1 MVARKPGK
9 RQGWSEPSIEACQ
22 EAAAL
27 LRRMSLTI
35 HGESMEV
42 GVFTNS
48 GTLTLQLVADGPAQA
63 NLLVNHIQDGA
74 SDAVEIALDGTVI
87 TVTATFDR
95 EEEAVEAAE
104 GIRAKV
110 DEGQLLSIDIG
121 GVTKIRRH

>member
-1 MVARKPGK
+1 
-9 RQGWSEPSIEACQ
+9 
-22 EAAAL
+22 
-27 LRRMSLTI
+27 
-35 HGESMEV
+35 MEV

-63 NLLVNHIQDGA
+63 KLLVNHIQNGAPDG
-74 SDAVEIALDGTVI
+74 VEITLDGTVI
-87 TVTATFDR
+87 NVTATFDR

-110 DEGQLLSIDIG
+110 DEGQLLSIDIA